1 MKYSKDFRNLQCC
14 KSRTQAGRWAAIID
28 LGRPYISARLPN
40 LILYSMVY
48 CILYQF
54 QHMLHYTR
62 FTIPGTRFCAL
73 KSADSCQVSSCC
85 IVWYCVPCHTTQ
97 TCATHSVWASFKLQS
112 YHSIL
117 GKLPDIKFK
126 IKWNTAT
133 AIAALV
139 SLDHLKIP

>member
-1 MKYSKDFRNLQCC
+1 
-14 KSRTQAGRWAAIID
+14 
-28 LGRPYISARLPN
+28 
-40 LILYSMVY
+40 
-48 CILYQF
+48 
-54 QHMLHYTR
+54 MLHYTR

-139 SLDHLKIP
+139 SLDHLKIPQIPTPDSCTPLAPPQCNKVKTKGN